1 LDGARLSR
9 FLRRANHIT
18 DGGHPMQPSRV
29 PSLKS
34 LCGEALQQVDLD
46 QALANAPAH
55 VAQLVRNVTD
65 AKENFDADV
74 DATGQLLVAAHTLY
88 TQAGVA
94 TTRPEF
100 LAVVDAAAPLSNR
113 IQAQLQTMQPR
124 LQWLATQQTDNVFGP
139 MHDVYQKL
147 IAELT
152 QAMSSVNGIAGAAT
166 DAAGHA

>member
-1 LDGARLSR
+1 
-9 FLRRANHIT
+9 
-18 DGGHPMQPSRV
+18 MQPSRV

-65 AKENFDADV
+65 AKENFDADL
-74 DATGQLLVAAHTLY
+74 DATGTLLSAAHTFY
-88 TQAGVA
+88 AQAGA
-94 TTRPEF
+94 AATRPEF
-100 LAVVDAAAPLSNR
+100 VAVLDAAAPLINR
-113 IQAQLQTMQPR
+113 IQAQLQAMQPR

-139 MHDVYQKL
+139 MYAVYQKL

-152 QAMSSVNGIAGAAT
+152 QAMSSVTGIVGAVT
-166 DAAGHA
+166 DAAGRD